1 VAGVFGYQ
9 QQERQMTYSEILKNR
24 INAGEIDTLDAVE
37 WLQVHGITVTM
48 ALALLGEDNE

>member
-1 VAGVFGYQ
+1 
-9 QQERQMTYSEILKNR
+9 MTYSEILKTQ

>member
-1 VAGVFGYQ
+1 
-9 QQERQMTYSEILKNR
+9 MTYSEILKNR

-48 ALALLGEDNE
+48 ALALLGDDDE

>member
-1 VAGVFGYQ
+1 
-9 QQERQMTYSEILKNR
+9 MTYSEILKNR

>member
-1 VAGVFGYQ
+1 
-9 QQERQMTYSEILKNR
+9 MTYSEILKTQ

-48 ALALLGEDNE
+48 ALALLGDDDNE

>member
-1 VAGVFGYQ
+1 
-9 QQERQMTYSEILKNR
+9 MTYFEILKAQ

-48 ALALLGEDNE
+48 ALALLGDDDDE

>member
-1 VAGVFGYQ
+1 
-9 QQERQMTYSEILKNR
+9 MTYSEILKNR

-48 ALALLGEDNE
+48 ALALLGDDDDE

>member
-1 VAGVFGYQ
+1 
-9 QQERQMTYSEILKNR
+9 MTYSEILKNR

-48 ALALLGEDNE
+48 ALLGDDDDE